1 MPGDQFTLHRRVWAV
16 FSRLPRLTRI
26 LMAIVALGA
35 LVEIVLLS
43 GSNRERSVRAA
54 MATAVREAT
63 GSDPA
68 SSCSALS
75 PVGLSEVV
83 SQFGDAHG
91 ATAGAEP
98 LAACRQLVPRLR
110 AQMTP
115 QQLTDFANG
124 SVRAVQFRS
133 DGSALVIYLAAD
145 HRFGAQ
151 LTMSDHAGRWLID
164 SVAGGTIAGAQ

>member
-1 MPGDQFTLHRRVWAV
+1 MPGDEFTLHRQVWAV
-16 FSRLPRLTRI
+16 FSRLPRLIRVW
-26 LMAIVALGA
+26 MAVVALGA

-43 GSNRERSVRAA
+43 GSSREQSVRAA
-54 MATAVREAT
+54 VATAVHEAT
-63 GSDPA
+63 GLDPA

-83 SQFGDAHG
+83 SQFGGAEA
-91 ATAGAEP
+91 ATAGPDP

-110 AQMTP
+110 AQATP

-124 SVRAVQFRS
+124 TVRAVQFRP
-133 DGSALVIYLAAD
+133 DGSALVIYVAAG
-145 HRFGAQ
+145 HRLGAE

-164 SVAGGTIAGAQ
+164 GVAGGAIAGAQ

>member
-1 MPGDQFTLHRRVWAV
+1 MAGDEFTLHRRVWGV

-43 GSNRERSVRAA
+43 GSSREQSVRAA
-54 MATAVREAT
+54 VATAVHEAT

-75 PVGLSEVV
+75 SAGLSEVV
-83 SQFGDAHG
+83 SQFGDAQG
-91 ATAGAEP
+91 ATAGADP
-98 LAACRQLVPRLR
+98 LNACRQLVPRLR
-110 AQMTP
+110 AEATP

-124 SVRAVQFRS
+124 TVRAVQFRS
-133 DGSALVIYLAAD
+133 DGSALVIYVAAD

-151 LTMSDHAGRWLID
+151 LTISDHGGRWLID
-164 SVAGGTIAGAQ
+164 SVAGGAVAGAQ